1 MRWFRNAILC
11 IGLTCMMAFNVSANE
26 TLTDQGENFKHL
38 NYVINQNLESTSTK
52 DKNTYY
58 LESKGK
64 VPKLEVYVFKK
75 DMDFSAFNDTVNPN
89 KLRVVFKDF
98 YAKKSIIKDI
108 NYEMDELGCIKT
120 NYNIETSNSKSLKAN
135 AYIISSEKGLYVI
148 NLQTNSEDENDYK
161 WDDFLKDVDVQ
172 GLRDYFQQ
180 VKEAKEKKQQLKQL
194 KAEIQSISCLT
205 NANSDEKNNFNT
217 QKTNALALIQENASV
232 EDVQAAKSNLEQ
244 INTDIQSRLD
254 QEEAARQAAEAQ
266 AQAEAAA
273 QAAAQAQAAQAA
285 QAADQTVYYC
295 VDGTNVGNANPHARG
310 RANACYGHGGFAVNH

>member
-1 MRWFRNAILC
+1 MLIL
-11 IGLTCMMAFNVSANE
+11 NVSANE

-38 NYVINQNLESTSTK
+38 NYVINQNLDSTKTK

-58 LESKGK
+58 LVSKGK
-64 VPKLEVYVFKK
+64 NPKLEVSVFKK
-75 DMDFSAFNDTVNPN
+75 NVDFTTFNDTVNPN
-89 KLRVVFKDF
+89 KLRVVFKAF
-98 YAKKSIIKDI
+98 YAGKSIIKDI

-120 NYNIETSNSKSLKAN
+120 NYNIETSSSKSLKAN

-148 NLQTNSEDENDYK
+148 NLQINSEDENDYK

-180 VKEAKEKKQQLKQL
+180 VKEEKEKKKQLKQL
-194 KAEIQSISCLT
+194 KTEIQNISCLT
-205 NANSDEKNNFNT
+205 NANSDEKNNFDT
-217 QKTNALALIQENASV
+217 QKKDAFALIRQNASV
-232 EDVQAAKSNLEQ
+232 EEVQTAKSNLEQ

-273 QAAAQAQAAQAA
+273 QAQAATQA
-285 QAADQTVYYC
+285 QAADQNVYYC
-295 VDGTNVGNANPHARG
+295 VDGTNVGNANPHAKG
-310 RANACYGHGGFAVNH
+310 RANACWGHGGFVVNH